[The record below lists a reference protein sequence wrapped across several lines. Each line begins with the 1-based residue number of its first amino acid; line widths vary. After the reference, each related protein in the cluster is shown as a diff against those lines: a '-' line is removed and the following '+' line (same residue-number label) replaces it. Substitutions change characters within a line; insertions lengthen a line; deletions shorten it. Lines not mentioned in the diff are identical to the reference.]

1 MNDFNKWMV
10 FSLMIFTMVLSGCAT
25 KSVQL
30 GREDARQLPKEKAKD
45 YALYA
50 MMASNAYLKSD
61 RTYFPIEELGWV
73 RVDLDGHPTNENSYS
88 PSWIGKLFSNLQF
101 DIWELRDSNKTVISF
116 KGTDEKIDW
125 IVSNLWIGSSIPYK
139 SAKKHVEEYIKSHP
153 SRTVEVTGHS
163 LGGGLALS
171 SSLWL
176 GVDAYVFNSS
186 PRVFDGW
193 KNHKKPA
200 TRIAIYQEKEILSKV
215 RSFWPK
221 FKEVM
226 KEEDIYQTNFNYND
240 VNSHRADYLAE
251 GLLRCST
258 NNQKLMELANKVL
271 PIKVSCDL

>member
-1 MNDFNKWMV
+1 MKNFSKWM
-10 FSLMIFTMVLSGCAT
+10 IFYLTIITMVLSGCASQPT
-25 KSVQL
+25 QI
-30 GREDARQLPKEKAKD
+30 GREDVRQLPKEEVKY

-50 MMASNAYLKSD
+50 MMASNAYLNPD
-61 RTYFPIEELGWV
+61 RTYFPIEELGWI
-73 RVDLDGHPTNENSYS
+73 RVDLDGKPTNENSYS
-88 PSWIGKLFSNLQF
+88 PSWFGKLFSNLQF
-101 DIWELRDSNKTVISF
+101 DIWEHSDSKKTVISF

-125 IVSNLWIGSSIPYK
+125 IVSNLWIGPSIPYK
-139 SAKKHVEEYIKSHP
+139 SAKKHVAEYKKNHTG
-153 SRTVEVTGHS
+153 RTLVVTGHS

-200 TRIAIYQEKEILSKV
+200 IRKALYQEKEILSKL

-221 FKEVM
+221 YKEVM
-226 KEEDIYQTNFNYND
+226 NEEDIYQTNFNYNG

-258 NNQKLMELANKVL
+258 NDQNLLEFANKVL
-271 PIKVSCDL
+271 PIKVSCDF